1 MTNEDRLRE
10 DLSDAKAR
18 LITLEQTL
26 PPNLADMTPRTAW
39 ELYCVIRDI
48 EVAGEALAAHETST
62 WQRAGEIFPPATP
75 GLGRW
80 AALQ

>member
-1 MTNEDRLRE
+1 MTTEDRLRE

-18 LITLEQTL
+18 LITLEKTL

-48 EVAGEALAAHETST
+48 EAAGEALAAAETSK
-62 WQRAGEIFPPATP
+62 WDSAGDIFAPTTP

-80 AALQ
+80 EALR